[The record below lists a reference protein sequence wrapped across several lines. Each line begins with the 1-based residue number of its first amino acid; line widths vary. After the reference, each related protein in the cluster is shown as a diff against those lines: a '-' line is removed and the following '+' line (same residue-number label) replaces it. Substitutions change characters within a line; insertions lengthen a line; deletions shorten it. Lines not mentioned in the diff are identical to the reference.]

1 MTVTGGAEWPR
12 SWPRRLGG
20 DGGGD
25 SDQKRSETAPVLNGV
40 CGGGKQ
46 GFSNRAQKERLFNT
60 PAGPVCATAL
70 LWPRHSVLA
79 IKKCAETGAFLIFKL
94 RK

>member
-1 MTVTGGAEWPR
+1 MIVLNCAKNLLLKPQGQTQQNAHGIKLKMTVTGGAEWPR

-46 GFSNRAQKERLFNT
+46 GFSNRAQMERF
-60 PAGPVCATAL
+60 
-70 LWPRHSVLA
+70 
-79 IKKCAETGAFLIFKL
+79 
-94 RK
+94 

>member
-46 GFSNRAQKERLFNT
+46 GFSNRAQKERLWSYADHNKRHGWT
-60 PAGPVCATAL
+60 TSAL
-70 LWPRHSVLA
+70 PDQIVEFAFIVSWPR
-79 IKKCAETGAFLIFKL
+79 
-94 RK
+94 

>member
-1 MTVTGGAEWPR
+1 MKPQEQTQKNAHEIKLKMTVTGGAKWPR

-25 SDQKRSETAPVLNGV
+25 SAQKRSATAPVLNGV

-46 GFSNRAQKERLFNT
+46 GFS
-60 PAGPVCATAL
+60 
-70 LWPRHSVLA
+70 
-79 IKKCAETGAFLIFKL
+79 
-94 RK
+94 